1 MLFQQTR
8 LEKIKI
14 KRLTIALIA
23 SLATVLGTSSCSS
36 DDDEPEAPV
45 ATQVAGSYTGN
56 EVIMVDN
63 EESSNET
70 KTYEIT
76 KSSDTSVDMTVPEWG
91 MGMMT
96 IPSFVV
102 KNIPLAKSGNTITGK
117 LASYS
122 GTVKNAKGEEKAYVV
137 SNVALIFGDKTVAGT
152 YSLKYGNMPFIMTTS
167 FTGTLK

>member
-1 MLFQQTR
+1 M
-8 LEKIKI
+8 KIKS
-14 KRLTIALIA
+14 LTIALIA

-36 DDDEPEAPV
+36 DDEPEAPV
-45 ATQVAGSYTGN
+45 AAQVAGSYTGN

-76 KSSDTSVDMTVPEWG
+76 QVSDTSVDMTVPEWG

-137 SNVALIFGDKTVAGT
+137 SNVALIFNDKTVVAT
-152 YSLKYGNMPFIMTTS
+152 YSLKYGNMPFLMTTT

>member
-1 MLFQQTR
+1 MR
-8 LEKIKI
+8 IKS
-14 KRLTIALIA
+14 LTIALIA

-36 DDDEPEAPV
+36 DDEPEAPV
-45 ATQVAGSYTGN
+45 AAQVAGSYTGN

-76 KSSDTSVDMTVPEWG
+76 KVSDTSVDMTVPEWG

-137 SNVALIFGDKTVAGT
+137 SNVALIFNDKTVVAT
-152 YSLKYGNMPFIMTTS
+152 YSLKYGNMPFIMTTT

>member
-1 MLFQQTR
+1 M
-8 LEKIKI
+8 KIKS
-14 KRLTIALIA
+14 LTIALIA

-76 KSSDTSVDMTVPEWG
+76 KVSDTSVDMTVPEWG

-96 IPSFVV
+96 IPSFIV

-117 LASYS
+117 VASYS

>member
-1 MLFQQTR
+1 M
-8 LEKIKI
+8 KIKS
-14 KRLTIALIA
+14 LTIALIA

-36 DDDEPEAPV
+36 DDEPEAPV
-45 ATQVAGSYTGN
+45 AAQVAGSYTGN

-76 KSSDTSVDMTVPEWG
+76 KASDTSVDMTVPEWG

-137 SNVALIFGDKTVAGT
+137 SNVALIFNDKTVVAT

>member
-1 MLFQQTR
+1 M
-8 LEKIKI
+8 KIKS
-14 KRLTIALIA
+14 LTIALIA
-23 SLATVLGTSSCSS
+23 SLAIVLVTSSCSS
-36 DDDEPEAPV
+36 DDEPEAPV
-45 ATQVAGSYTGN
+45 AAQVAGSYSGN

-76 KSSDTSVDMTVPEWG
+76 KVSDTSVDMTVPEWG

>member
-1 MLFQQTR
+1 MR
-8 LEKIKI
+8 IKS
-14 KRLTIALIA
+14 LTIALIA

-36 DDDEPEAPV
+36 DDEPEAPV
-45 ATQVAGSYTGN
+45 AAQVAGSYTGN

-63 EESSNET
+63 EESSNEI

-137 SNVALIFGDKTVAGT
+137 SNVALIFNDKTVVAT
-152 YSLKYGNMPFIMTTS
+152 YSLKYGNMPFLMTTT

>member
-1 MLFQQTR
+1 MR
-8 LEKIKI
+8 IKS
-14 KRLTIALIA
+14 LTIALIA
-23 SLATVLGTSSCSS
+23 SLVTVLGTSSCSS
-36 DDDEPEAPV
+36 DDEPEAPV
-45 ATQVAGSYTGN
+45 AAQVAGSYSGN

-137 SNVALIFGDKTVAGT
+137 SNVALIFNDKTVVAT
-152 YSLKYGNMPFIMTTS
+152 YSLKYGNMPFLMTTT

>member
-1 MLFQQTR
+1 M
-8 LEKIKI
+8 EIKS
-14 KRLTIALIA
+14 LTIALIA

-36 DDDEPEAPV
+36 DDEPEAPV
-45 ATQVAGSYTGN
+45 TAQVAGSYTGN

-76 KSSDTSVDMTVPEWG
+76 KVSDTSVDMTVPEWG

-137 SNVALIFGDKTVAGT
+137 SNVALIFNDKTVVAT
-152 YSLKYGNMPFIMTTS
+152 YSLKYGNMPFLMTTT

>member
-1 MLFQQTR
+1 MR
-8 LEKIKI
+8 IKS
-14 KRLTIALIA
+14 LTIALIA

-45 ATQVAGSYTGN
+45 AAQVAGSYSGN

-152 YSLKYGNMPFIMTTS
+152 YSLKYGNMPFLMTTT

>member
-1 MLFQQTR
+1 MRF
-8 LEKIKI
+8 KS
-14 KRLTIALIA
+14 LTIALIA
-23 SLATVLGTSSCSS
+23 SLATVLSTSSCSS
-36 DDDEPEAPV
+36 DDEPEAPV
-45 ATQVAGSYTGN
+45 AAQVAGSYTGN

-76 KSSDTSVDMTVPEWG
+76 KVSDTSVDMTVPEWG

-152 YSLKYGNMPFIMTTS
+152 YSLKYGNMPFLMTTT

>member
-1 MLFQQTR
+1 M
-8 LEKIKI
+8 KIKS
-14 KRLTIALIA
+14 LTIALIA

-63 EESSNET
+63 DESSNET

-76 KSSDTSVDMTVPEWG
+76 KVSDTSVDMTVPEWG

-137 SNVALIFGDKTVAGT
+137 SNVALIFNDKTVVAT
-152 YSLKYGNMPFIMTTS
+152 YSLKYGNMPFLMTTT

>member
-1 MLFQQTR
+1 MR
-8 LEKIKI
+8 IKS
-14 KRLTIALIA
+14 LTIALIA
-23 SLATVLGTSSCSS
+23 SLATMLGTSSCSS
-36 DDDEPEAPV
+36 DDEPEAPV
-45 ATQVAGSYTGN
+45 AAQVAGSYTGN

-76 KSSDTSVDMTVPEWG
+76 KVSDTSVDMTVPEWG

-117 LASYS
+117 VASYS

>member
-1 MLFQQTR
+1 M
-8 LEKIKI
+8 KIKS
-14 KRLTIALIA
+14 LTIALIA

-36 DDDEPEAPV
+36 DDEPEAPV
-45 ATQVAGSYTGN
+45 AAQVAGSYTGN

-76 KSSDTSVDMTVPEWG
+76 KFSDTSVDMTVPEWG

-137 SNVALIFGDKTVAGT
+137 SNVALIFNDKTVVAT

>member
-1 MLFQQTR
+1 MR
-8 LEKIKI
+8 IKS
-14 KRLTIALIA
+14 LTIALIA

-36 DDDEPEAPV
+36 DDEPEAPV
-45 ATQVAGSYTGN
+45 AAQVAGSYTGN

-76 KSSDTSVDMTVPEWG
+76 KVSDTSVDMTVPEWG

-137 SNVALIFGDKTVAGT
+137 SNVALIFNDKTVVGT
-152 YSLKYGNMPFIMTTS
+152 YSLKYGNMPFLMTTT
-167 FTGTLK
+167 FTGTRK

>member
-1 MLFQQTR
+1 M
-8 LEKIKI
+8 KIKS
-14 KRLTIALIA
+14 LTIALIA

-63 EESSNET
+63 EESSKET

-76 KSSDTSVDMTVPEWG
+76 KVSDTSVDMTVPEWG

-102 KNIPLAKSGNTITGK
+102 KNIPLAKSGNTIMGK

-122 GTVKNAKGEEKAYVV
+122 GTMTNAKGEEKAFVV
-137 SNVALIFGDKTVAGT
+137 SNVALMFSEKTVVAT
-152 YSLKYGNMPFIMTTS
+152 YSLKYGNMPFLMITTFS
-167 FTGTLK
+167 GDRK

>member
-1 MLFQQTR
+1 M
-8 LEKIKI
+8 KIKS
-14 KRLTIALIA
+14 LTIALIA

-36 DDDEPEAPV
+36 DDEPEAPV

-76 KSSDTSVDMTVPEWG
+76 KVSDTSVDMTVPEWG

-122 GTVKNAKGEEKAYVV
+122 GTVKNAKGDEKAYVV
-137 SNVALIFGDKTVAGT
+137 SNVALIFNDKTVVAT
-152 YSLKYGNMPFIMTTS
+152 YSLKYGNMPFLMTTT

>member
-1 MLFQQTR
+1 M
-8 LEKIKI
+8 KIKS
-14 KRLTIALIA
+14 LTIALIA

-36 DDDEPEAPV
+36 DDEPEAPV

-76 KSSDTSVDMTVPEWG
+76 KVSDTSVDMTVPEWG

-102 KNIPLAKSGNTITGK
+102 KNIPLAKDGNTIKGK

>member
-1 MLFQQTR
+1 M
-8 LEKIKI
+8 KIKS
-14 KRLTIALIA
+14 LTIALIA

-36 DDDEPEAPV
+36 DDEPEAPV
-45 ATQVAGSYTGN
+45 AAQVAGSYSGN

-76 KSSDTSVDMTVPEWG
+76 KVSDTSVDMTVPEWG

-137 SNVALIFGDKTVAGT
+137 SNVALIFNDKTVVAT
-152 YSLKYGNMPFIMTTS
+152 YSLKYGNMPFIMTTT

>member
-1 MLFQQTR
+1 M
-8 LEKIKI
+8 KIKS
-14 KRLTIALIA
+14 LTFALVA
-23 SLATVLGTSSCSS
+23 SLATVFVASSCSS
-36 DDDEPEAPV
+36 DDEPEAPV
-45 ATQVAGSYTGN
+45 AAQVAGSYTGN

-63 EESSNET
+63 DESSNET

-76 KSSDTSVDMTVPEWG
+76 KTSDTSVDMTVPEWG

-137 SNVALIFGDKTVAGT
+137 SNVALMFSDKTVVGT
-152 YSLKYGNMPFIMTTS
+152 YSLKYGNMPFLMTTT
-167 FTGTLK
+167 FTGTRK

>member
-1 MLFQQTR
+1 M
-8 LEKIKI
+8 KIKS
-14 KRLTIALIA
+14 LTIALIA

-63 EESSNET
+63 DESSNET

-76 KSSDTSVDMTVPEWG
+76 KASDTSVDMTVPEWG

-96 IPSFVV
+96 IPSFIV

-117 LASYS
+117 VASYS

-152 YSLKYGNMPFIMTTS
+152 YSLKYGNMPFIMTTT
-167 FTGTLK
+167 FTGTRK

>member
-1 MLFQQTR
+1 M
-8 LEKIKI
+8 KIKS
-14 KRLTIALIA
+14 LTIALIA

-36 DDDEPEAPV
+36 DDEPEAPV

-76 KSSDTSVDMTVPEWG
+76 KVSDTSVDMTVPEWG

-137 SNVALIFGDKTVAGT
+137 SNVALIFNDKTVVAT

>member
-1 MLFQQTR
+1 M
-8 LEKIKI
+8 KIKS
-14 KRLTIALIA
+14 LTIALIA
-23 SLATVLGTSSCSS
+23 SLATVLGTSSCSN
-36 DDDEPEAPV
+36 DDEPEAPV

-102 KNIPLAKSGNTITGK
+102 KNIPLAKDGNTIKGK

>member
-1 MLFQQTR
+1 M
-8 LEKIKI
+8 KIKS
-14 KRLTIALIA
+14 LTIALIA

-63 EESSNET
+63 DESSNET

-76 KSSDTSVDMTVPEWG
+76 KASDTSVDMTVPEWG

-137 SNVALIFGDKTVAGT
+137 SNVALMFSDKKVVGT
-152 YSLKYGNMPFIMTTS
+152 YSLKYGNMPFLMTTT
-167 FTGTLK
+167 FTGTRK

>member
-1 MLFQQTR
+1 M
-8 LEKIKI
+8 KIKS
-14 KRLTIALIA
+14 LTIALIA

-63 EESSNET
+63 DESSNET

-76 KSSDTSVDMTVPEWG
+76 KASDTSVDMTVPEWG

-96 IPSFVV
+96 IPSFIV

-117 LASYS
+117 VASYS

-137 SNVALIFGDKTVAGT
+137 SNVALIFNDKTVVAT

>member
-1 MLFQQTR
+1 M
-8 LEKIKI
+8 KIKS
-14 KRLTIALIA
+14 LTIALIA

-63 EESSNET
+63 DESSNET
-70 KTYEIT
+70 KTYVIAKAT
-76 KSSDTSVDMTVPEWG
+76 DTSVDMTVPEWG

-96 IPSFVV
+96 IPSFTV

-117 LASYS
+117 VASYS

-137 SNVALIFGDKTVAGT
+137 SNVALMFSDKKVVGT
-152 YSLKYGNMPFIMTTS
+152 YSLKYGNMPFLMTTT

>member
-1 MLFQQTR
+1 M
-8 LEKIKI
+8 KIKS
-14 KRLTIALIA
+14 LTIALIA

-36 DDDEPEAPV
+36 DDEPEAPV
-45 ATQVAGSYTGN
+45 AAQVAGSYSGN

-76 KSSDTSVDMTVPEWG
+76 KVSDTSVDMTVPEWG

>member
-1 MLFQQTR
+1 M
-8 LEKIKI
+8 KIKS
-14 KRLTIALIA
+14 LTIALIA

-36 DDDEPEAPV
+36 DDEPEAPV

-76 KSSDTSVDMTVPEWG
+76 KVSDTSVDMTVPEWG

-137 SNVALIFGDKTVAGT
+137 SNVALMFSDKKVVGT
-152 YSLKYGNMPFIMTTS
+152 YSLKYGNMPFLMTTT
-167 FTGTLK
+167 FTGTRK